1 MTDKKRKKL
10 QSWLIVYAVMCV
22 AVVFTTQ
29 SRALAPPGQGALSPV
44 SVEGVAPVLNIDPI
58 VRRSD
63 L

>member
-22 AVVFTTQ
+22 AVIFTTQ
-29 SRALAPPGQGALSPV
+29 SRAVAPPGQGALSPV
-44 SVEGVAPVLNIDPI
+44 TIEGEAPILTIDPV